1 MEETMKRTRH
11 GEAVADQ
18 IQGEDAYGHSGTMN
32 LHDLWNILD
41 QFQTQLMDKDENDPL
56 VFIIGKWMNQ
66 CEEIDIDCVRY

>member
-1 MEETMKRTRH
+1 MKRTRH

-32 LHDLWNILD
+32 IHDLWNILD